1 MRIID
6 NLEQFRQIYASGKK
20 WQRCVEAIENIDNI
34 QPGVAHSIGDSLTYR
49 VETDSATDALFTGH
63 RRYFEVHY
71 YLQGQQKIEYAPKET
86 LQVVEYYRD
95 ETDRAIRKSSKHKI
109 FYQFVGIG
117 KYESFDYLQKLDDL
131 DGRAVDNTAFIK
143 VEDFS
148 RMDDDQLYDKLLE
161 QYPQWLKV
169 MHIN

>member
-49 VETDSATDALFTGH
+49 VENDSATDALFTGH

-71 YLQGQQKIEYAPKET
+71 YLQGQQKIEYAPKGNDSN
-86 LQVVEYYRD
+86 L
-95 ETDRAIRKSSKHKI
+95 
-109 FYQFVGIG
+109 
-117 KYESFDYLQKLDDL
+117 
-131 DGRAVDNTAFIK
+131 
-143 VEDFS
+143 
-148 RMDDDQLYDKLLE
+148 
-161 QYPQWLKV
+161 
-169 MHIN
+169 

>member
-1 MRIID
+1 M
-6 NLEQFRQIYASGKK
+6 
-20 WQRCVEAIENIDNI
+20 
-34 QPGVAHSIGDSLTYR
+34 
-49 VETDSATDALFTGH
+49 
-63 RRYFEVHY
+63 
-71 YLQGQQKIEYAPKET
+71 
-86 LQVVEYYRD
+86 
-95 ETDRAIRKSSKHKI
+95 
-109 FYQFVGIG
+109 GIG

-148 RMDDDQLYDKLLE
+148 RMNDDQLYDKLLE